1 MEKDKGLVSNLM
13 HGVAG
18 GGHAY
23 PYPPQQGYY
32 PPPPTAYPPP
42 AGYAAPYQGYGA
54 MVEEGTWLRCLERV
68 QPSPPRH
75 TVHTSFLPMAA
86 MEATV
91 TVTAVTMA
99 VAASLAAITMATA
112 AITANT
118 MEAITDT
125 TTTMAASMAVITDTT
140 ATTAASMAVTTAV
153 IMVATMATINTA
165 LSFSPCLL
173 NNDTQGSPA
182 VGMSGSLPAERHRSG
197 VAEAMCRL
205 ASGVRMVVLDWETY
219 HGGRVV
225 RVPSESLA
233 QCFIGPTVATVS
245 GVWKKLLR
253 SDEEST
259 LMVLTQRM
267 KEMVARLKPTRTG
280 RED

>member
-42 AGYAAPYQGYGA
+42 AGYAAPYQA

-68 QPSPPRH
+68 QPSPPRR

-153 IMVATMATINTA
+153 TMVATINTA

-205 ASGVRMVVLDWETY
+205 ASGVRMVVLDWEIY

-280 RED
+280 VG

>member
-1 MEKDKGLVSNLM
+1 MPIRTLLSRATTLRRPPHILLLLAMLRHTRVMEV
-13 HGVAG
+13 
-18 GGHAY
+18 
-23 PYPPQQGYY
+23 
-32 PPPPTAYPPP
+32 
-42 AGYAAPYQGYGA
+42 A

-68 QPSPPRH
+68 QPSPPRR

-153 IMVATMATINTA
+153 TMVATMATINTA

-173 NNDTQGSPA
+173 N
-182 VGMSGSLPAERHRSG
+182 
-197 VAEAMCRL
+197 
-205 ASGVRMVVLDWETY
+205 
-219 HGGRVV
+219 
-225 RVPSESLA
+225 
-233 QCFIGPTVATVS
+233 
-245 GVWKKLLR
+245 K
-253 SDEEST
+253 
-259 LMVLTQRM
+259 
-267 KEMVARLKPTRTG
+267 
-280 RED
+280 